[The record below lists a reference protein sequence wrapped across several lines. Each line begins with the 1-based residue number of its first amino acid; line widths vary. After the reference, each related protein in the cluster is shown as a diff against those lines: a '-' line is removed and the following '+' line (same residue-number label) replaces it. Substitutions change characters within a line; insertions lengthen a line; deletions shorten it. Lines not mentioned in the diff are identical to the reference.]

1 MCLEFPSAGVDT
13 AEPPQLAESLSQGLS
28 VIQSYEFR
36 LLEYAFKQH

>member
-1 MCLEFPSAGVDT
+1 MLNCVVLGTNLLKYLGISKV
-13 AEPPQLAESLSQGLS
+13 